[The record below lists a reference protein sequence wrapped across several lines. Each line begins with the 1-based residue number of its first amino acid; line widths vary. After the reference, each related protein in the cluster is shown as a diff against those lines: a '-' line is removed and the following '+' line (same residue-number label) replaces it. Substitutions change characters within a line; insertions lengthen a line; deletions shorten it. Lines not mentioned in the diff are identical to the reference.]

1 VAVLQEFATRG
12 INLTHIESRPS
23 RDALGVYVFLCDFQ
37 GHRTDP
43 TVAEALGAVRDKTQT
58 LQVIGSYPRFAG

>member
-1 VAVLQEFATRG
+1 VLQEFAVRG

-23 RDALGVYVFLCDFQ
+23 RDELGVYVFLCDFQ

-43 TVAEALGAVRDKTQT
+43 IVTEALDAVRDKTQT
-58 LQVIGSYPRFAG
+58 LHVIGSYPRFAG